1 MKMNIAQKTD
11 VGRQRQDNQDNM
23 SWLSLGGGELFI
35 VADGMGG
42 EAGGRMAADMAI
54 AAIKESFEKG
64 GLPVIQLLKTSI
76 EEANRRIHAT
86 GSSGDLKYHKMGT
99 TVVVLFIKDDKA
111 YIAHIG
117 DSRIY
122 RYRMGRLERL
132 TKDHSQVQQ
141 LVDMGL
147 IKPEDAEDHPDANV
161 ITRSLG
167 SKPVVEVD
175 IRPEPE
181 TILPGDKFL
190 LCTDGLSSL
199 VSDREIQAIL
209 AQQHPVTPTCD
220 LLIQTALNKG
230 GHDNV
235 TVQLISF
242 DGQPDKNLLTK
253 QPTKTDRFPF
263 NWFKKKPIFIGIA
276 AVVFISLLLLFLIL
290 LKKEPDKKPTS
301 EQPKKQEVTRPEI
314 KSPKP
319 EPEPKVNQTTEKSA
333 SDKFKTWTIKV
344 VEGDTIKKIAEKVNG
359 DPKRICKI
367 NNIDNFDINM
377 DLKQAGFDYITVPKN
392 NKS

>member
-11 VGRQRQDNQDNM
+11 VGRQRKDNQDNM

-54 AAIKESFEKG
+54 AAIKESFEKE

-76 EEANRRIHAT
+76 EEANSRIHAKGT
-86 GSSGDLKYHKMGT
+86 SGDLKFHRMGT

-122 RYRMGRLERL
+122 RYRMGTLERL

-141 LVDMGL
+141 LVDMGI
-147 IKPEDAEDHPDANV
+147 IKPEDTEDHPDANV

-209 AQQHPVTPTCD
+209 NQERPVNETCD

-242 DGQPDKNLLTK
+242 DGQHPQGLLTK
-253 QPTKTDRFPF
+253 KSLKPDRLSFNNKT
-263 NWFKKKPIFIGIA
+263 IIMTGVA
-276 AVVFISLLLLFLIL
+276 AVALIALILFLIL
-290 LKKEPDKKPTS
+290 LISD
-301 EQPKKQEVTRPEI
+301 
-314 KSPKP
+314 
-319 EPEPKVNQTTEKSA
+319 TE
-333 SDKFKTWTIKV
+333 
-344 VEGDTIKKIAEKVNG
+344 
-359 DPKRICKI
+359 
-367 NNIDNFDINM
+367 
-377 DLKQAGFDYITVPKN
+377 
-392 NKS
+392 

>member
-42 EAGGRMAADMAI
+42 EVGGRTAADMAI

-76 EEANRRIHAT
+76 EEANRRIHAKGT
-86 GSSGDLKYHKMGT
+86 SGDLKFHKMGT

-141 LVDMGL
+141 LVDMGI
-147 IKPEDAEDHPDANV
+147 IKPEEAEDHPDANV

-199 VSDREIQAIL
+199 VADREIQAIL
-209 AQQHPVTPTCD
+209 AEERPVHETCD

-242 DGQPDKNLLTK
+242 DGQSRQELPAKK
-253 QPTKTDRFPF
+253 SPKPDRFSF
-263 NWFKKKPIFIGIA
+263 NRSKLIVIGVA
-276 AVVFISLLLLFLIL
+276 VVVFIALLLFLTL
-290 LKKEPDKKPTS
+290 LKKEPVKKQAS
-301 EQPKKQEVTRPEI
+301 EQPKKLEVIRPEI
-314 KSPKP
+314 ESTKP
-319 EPEPKVNQTTEKSA
+319 EPEPKDNQTTAKPA

-344 VEGDTIKKIAEKVNG
+344 VEGDTIKKIAQLHKV
-359 DPKRICKI
+359 DPQFILQI
-367 NNIDNFDINM
+367 NNLKDDFDIDG
-377 DLKQAGFDYITVPKN
+377 DLKKAGINYITVPK
-392 NKS
+392 KVRQQ